1 MSERILILP
10 FISICYGN
18 ERNHIMTG
26 EEILIYGALILGVGG
41 NIVFAII
48 YIRDKLKAKKD
59 ECRLNRL

>member
-10 FISICYGN
+10 FIPICFGN

-59 ECRLNRL
+59 